1 MSPDVALQ
9 KAVLARL
16 AGTPDLVALVPAADL
31 IDGQAIPARFPC
43 ILLGEGQVV
52 REPVT
57 LAARHRRV
65 FATLHVWTK
74 AMVAAREIAGAVTAA
89 VEHVPLVLE
98 GGHHAVS
105 VVVASTRF
113 LRDPDGETC
122 HGVVTLDALVEVAP

>member
-1 MSPDVALQ
+1 MSPDLALQ
-9 KAVLARL
+9 KAVLDRL
-16 AGTPDLVALVPAADL
+16 AGTPDVVDLVPAAAM
-31 IDGQAIPARFPC
+31 IDGQALPARFPS
-43 ILLGEGQVV
+43 ILLGDGQVV

-74 AMVAAREIAGAVTAA
+74 TMIAAREIAGAVTAA

-105 VVVASTRF
+105 VVVAGSRF
-113 LRDPDGETC
+113 LRDTDGETC
-122 HGVVTLDALVEVAP
+122 HGVMTLDALVEVAP

>member
-9 KAVLARL
+9 KALLARL
-16 AGTPDLVALVPAADL
+16 AGTPEVTGLVPAAAM
-31 IDGQAIPARFPC
+31 IDGQAIPARFPS
-43 ILLGEGQVV
+43 ILLGDGQVV

-57 LAARHRRV
+57 VAARHRRV
-65 FATLHVWTK
+65 FATLHVWAK
-74 AMVAAREIAGAVTAA
+74 AMVEAREIVGAVTAA

-105 VVVASTRF
+105 VVVAGTRF

-122 HGVVTLDALVEVAP
+122 HGVVTVDALVEVAP